1 MKKEDEK
8 HIYTMQKLEFGGKTT
23 SEKVEEVKGV
33 HWVYWAIVVAIV
45 ALIANLAE
53 GVLAILGGYFVCVHA
68 LSDVFMPF
76 TIAPLAALLPILA
89 SPLLA
94 SKRFKANLATLSRL
108 YLVGLIVA
116 YTIGNSTDVWKSV
129 PVGHSLR
136 VYYTSGQLRELLFS
150 LWFVPPEKAI
160 VPMIAGGAAPDW
172 SAWAPAIFA
181 SFSYYFA
188 FFLSSLSLTLL
199 LRRRI
204 IDIEKVP
211 FPVAIAQWEAVRG
224 IYSLSGRTRTL
235 IRQDG
240 VVRTS
245 FIIGLIIGL
254 VLQAQIVM
262 TNLFPW
268 WPDVL
273 GWRAGVSPNGCMVVA
288 PWGNP
293 TLWTI
298 SSQLVAFGRV
308 NIQPLNFAIA
318 YLAPLDVS
326 FGYWF
331 STVILM
337 IAAQIAYYMG
347 YYTGFEQ
354 TTGCCRLLGGGFSVT
369 GIAFGI
375 SPWWGP
381 PLYWNWMALTGGMLA
396 FVVMVLWYAKDYL
409 VETIRVAM
417 GKAPPEVQVREPV
430 SYRTI
435 YIMLIISY
443 IVVLVFLSSLGI
455 SIGIGLIIMILGAF
469 LFPIAEL
476 YAYGLTGCGYGQ
488 GRDNWPVWPMRF
500 IWPKAPQ
507 PYTVDFFI
515 GNEILFR
522 GINTASSGL
531 HTWSMISGH
540 GFRVADMTGI
550 SPRETLKFIVMA
562 FLIAL
567 PISLLLR
574 VWWPFAVGASRIGTC
589 SGPWDCD
596 CAGMN
601 RWNTSPPPGDI
612 AIAVSNGFIITL
624 VLFFLRARFIWW
636 PIHPMGFLLS
646 GGMRSTWTGAWTN
659 FLGAWIAKWI
669 TLKIGGSKAYTEY
682 GIPFVGG
689 YIAGLIIVTL
699 MGLIIGIY
707 RFFIPF

>member
-1 MKKEDEK
+1 MSAS
-8 HIYTMQKLEFGGKTT
+8 
-23 SEKVEEVKGV
+23 SEKVAEEIKGV
-33 HWVYWAIVVAIV
+33 RWVYWAILVAVVAI
-45 ALIANLAE
+45 IANLAE
-53 GVLAILGGYFVCVHA
+53 GILAMLGGYFVCVHS

-76 TIAPLAALLPILA
+76 TIAPLAAFLPMLA
-89 SPLLA
+89 FPLTA
-94 SKRFKANLATLSRL
+94 SKRFKISPATLARV
-108 YLVGLIVA
+108 YLIGLIVA

-129 PVGHSLR
+129 PAGHSLR
-136 VYYTSGQLRELLFS
+136 VYYTSGQLRELLSS
-150 LWFVPPEKAI
+150 LWFVPPESAI
-160 VPMIAGGAAPDW
+160 APMIVGHTTPDW
-172 SAWAPAIFA
+172 SAWAPAMFA
-181 SFSYYFA
+181 SFSYYFV
-188 FFLSSLSLTLL
+188 FFLSSLSLVLL
-199 LRRRI
+199 LRRRV

-211 FPVAIAQWEAVRG
+211 FPVAIAQWEAVRN
-224 IYSLSGRTRTL
+224 IYSSSGQKRALKTP
-235 IRQDG
+235 
-240 VVRTS
+240 
-245 FIIGLIIGL
+245 FILGL
-254 VLQAQIVM
+254 VIGIVLQLQIFM

-268 WPDVL
+268 WPDLL
-273 GWRAGVSPNGCMVVA
+273 GWRMGVSPNGCVVVA

-293 TLWTI
+293 TIWTI

-308 NIQPLNFAIA
+308 NIQPLNFVIA

-331 STVILM
+331 CTLILM

-396 FVVMVLWYAKDYL
+396 FVIMTLWHARSYL
-409 VETIRVAM
+409 AETVRAAM
-417 GKAPPEVQVREPV
+417 GKAPPEVQAKEPLN
-430 SYRTI
+430 YRTI
-435 YIMLIISY
+435 YIMLIVSY
-443 IVVLVFLSSLGI
+443 ILVLAFLLSLGI
-455 SIGIGLIIMILGAF
+455 SIGIGLIIMFLGAF

-488 GRDNWPVWPMRF
+488 GRDNWPTWPMRF

-531 HTWSMISGH
+531 HTWAMVSGH
-540 GFRVADMTGI
+540 SFRVADIAGTGL
-550 SPRETLKFIVMA
+550 RETLKFIVMA

-567 PISLLLR
+567 PISIVLR
-574 VWWPFAVGASRIGTC
+574 IWWPFAVGASRIGTC

-596 CAGMN
+596 CAGMA

-612 AIAVSNGFIITL
+612 AMAVVNGFIVV
-624 VLFFLRARFIWW
+624 VLLSLLRARFIWW

-659 FLGAWIAKWI
+659 FLGAWVAKWL

-689 YIAGLIIVTL
+689 YIGGVAIVTL
-699 MGLIIGIY
+699 VGIIIGMI